1 MRAIR
6 LILSMKKA
14 FSLFEMLL
22 VVVLLGVA
30 FVLFAKP
37 LTNLAHF
44 YGRQEGSKLINANS
58 ALIIIE
64 KILQNCLEFS
74 PLNSGFECILKDS
87 DNLILQ
93 RANALFIGSGAVLLK
108 DENSSIY
115 APKSH
120 FIYSGKDGKNKAF
133 NAGVLENHND
143 LQGAKNNEFLF
154 FYDLKGKKIHKA
166 KILNAEKI
174 AFTNDEFTGFYALVE
189 AKISLNLEN
198 GSLIY
203 RHTPYLTGVSRKGIL
218 LENAKNFSVN
228 LGADGFEIALCID
241 SANCLEKWVRR

>member
-1 MRAIR
+1 
-6 LILSMKKA
+6 MKKA

-30 FVLFAKP
+30 FVLFAKL
-37 LTNLAHF
+37 LTNLSHF
-44 YGRQEGSKLINANS
+44 YAKQDGSKLINANS
-58 ALIIIE
+58 VLIIVE
-64 KILQNCLEFS
+64 KILQNCLDFA
-74 PLNSGFECILKDS
+74 PLNSGFECVLKDS
-87 DNLILQ
+87 ENLILQ
-93 RANALFIGSGAVLLK
+93 RANALFIGSSGVLLK

-120 FIYSGKDGKNKAF
+120 FIYSAKNDKNKAF

-174 AFTNDEFTGFYALVE
+174 AFVGNEFTGFYTLVE

-198 GSLIY
+198 GTLIY
-203 RHTPYLTGVSRKGIL
+203 RHTPYLTGVSHKGVL
-218 LENAKNFSVN
+218 LESAKNFSVN
-228 LGADGFEIALCID
+228 LGTNAFEIALCLD
-241 SANCLEKWVRR
+241 ATSCLEKWVRR